1 MAKEFKESTYDSSK
15 VTNYGVPLYIHERL
29 CKQAR
34 STVCVNAAKPK
45 NQLNVGLR
53 SIWLYDENHESP
65 HESRIDD
72 INNLTQKEADEF
84 IRNVNSYFEQ
94 FLKEKTK
101 QNIPAY
107 IENNLSEVAKKRLY
121 QYKNAPRSG
130 NKIINNIITNDEE
143 SLFLWDGHG
152 NAYARIYYYDLT
164 LEKVDEFVEKVNS
177 YFENLDGKK
186 EIAQEEKIQEEED
199 KKLSLTEKTNGVP
212 NYLWFKLSDEAK
224 KHFKLDS
231 EKLESGRWQT
241 TVTKNLISV
250 KDHNGLQ
257 LKNYS
262 LVNATKEHLDIAA
275 KEINNYYKLV
285 SQLENKLTTEL
296 YRALGEN
303 KINYAISVNFN
314 DEAVIQFKM
323 NDVSFTISSS
333 AKESGIEHF
342 VESVNYISKKLY
354 EPAQFNA
361 YADFELET
369 TTKVSQTDME
379 QSVSLWDYYHDK
391 PVFQSEH
398 GIAQGDREFPIKP
411 FVRFGKKAYYVDAS
425 EKTKHEWYSKT
436 TQKVKIDTASGE
448 KEVPAFIKEII
459 GGKKVYIYGDRQTTH
474 GALKSE
480 HNTFFILSI
489 SRPNM
494 VNVIEISPKIYSKY
508 YEKMSKS
515 YDNQKY
521 FDEAGLSANFWNHKE
536 YFTDETEP
544 KITHIAFVLN
554 DSKKEIEYEFIKIN
568 GEEKSLQDAFQI
580 RSDFIKKTISK
591 VEAVYDKNLSKQENK
606 EEKIEDSA
614 AVVAAATNT
623 NTNKLK
629 EIIVSDSVEVYKR
642 ISVSRI
648 SKLVQDILIQIISA
662 AAPKNKKQ
670 VHSQLESFFK
680 SEKGKALIQLVSG
693 ASLPFVLSHIPEKYR
708 EYISVASDELRIQGE
723 TQIALEIIDSFSGFM
738 KNKII
743 EDLVSSGE
751 FIRVDVGS
759 VKENNLD
766 SEEIESQ
773 QSGSTLLRGAL

>member
-1 MAKEFKESTYDSSK
+1 MSKDLKESEYDPSK
-15 VTNYGVPLYIHERL
+15 VTEHGVPLYIHERL

-34 STVCVNAAKPK
+34 DTAATYAANPE
-45 NQLNVGLR
+45 NQLNMVGR
-53 SIWLYDENHESP
+53 SIWFYDENYESP
-65 HESRIDD
+65 HETRIND
-72 INNLTQKEADEF
+72 INDLTQKEADEF
-84 IRNVNSYFEQ
+84 IRNVNKYFEK
-94 FLKEKTK
+94 FLSQNTKEE
-101 QNIPAY
+101 IPHY
-107 IENNLSEVAKKRLY
+107 IVNNLSEVAKKRTFDSKDKPVY
-121 QYKNAPRSG
+121 RSVL
-130 NKIINNIITNDEE
+130 TNDTS
-143 SLFLWDGHG
+143 SLFLWDSAGHP
-152 NAYARIYYYDLT
+152 NATYYYHQLS
-164 LEKVDEFVEKVNS
+164 LEKADEFIEKVNS
-177 YFENLDGKK
+177 YFENLDDKK
-186 EIAQEEKIQEEED
+186 EIVQEEKIQEEED

-231 EKLESGRWQT
+231 ENLKSGRWQT
-241 TVTKNLISV
+241 TVAKNLISV
-250 KDHNGLQ
+250 HEHNGLQ

-285 SQLENKLTTEL
+285 SQLENKFSAEL
-296 YRALGEN
+296 YRALDEN

-333 AKESGIEHF
+333 AEESGIEHF

-361 YADFELET
+361 YADFELKT

-379 QSVSLWDYYHDK
+379 QSVPLWDYYHDK
-391 PVFQSEH
+391 PVFQSYH
-398 GIAQGDREFPIKP
+398 GISQGDREFPIKP
-411 FVRFGKKAYYVDAS
+411 FVRFGKKVYHVDVS
-425 EKTKHEWYSKT
+425 EKTKHEWYSKI

-459 GGKKVYIYGDRQTTH
+459 GNKKVYLYCDRQTTH

-480 HNTFFILSI
+480 QDTFFIISI

-494 VNVIEISPKIYSKY
+494 VNIIEISPKIYSKY

-515 YDNQKY
+515 YDNQKH

-536 YFTDETEP
+536 YFADEIEP

-568 GEEKSLQDAFQI
+568 GEEKSLQAAFQI

-614 AVVAAATNT
+614 AVVAAAATNT

-773 QSGSTLLRGAL
+773 QLGSTLLQGAL